1 MLQNRS
7 FRFVAK
13 VWFGLHIFSV
23 PEGGMVLEE
32 QKTLEMS
39 SNWNCRVWQMVIE
52 FLLTLNTYLKSAS
65 FKLTISSIYGTYLY

>member
-1 MLQNRS
+1 
-7 FRFVAK
+7 
-13 VWFGLHIFSV
+13 
-23 PEGGMVLEE
+23 MVLEE

-52 FLLTLNTYLKSAS
+52 FLLKLNTYLKSAS